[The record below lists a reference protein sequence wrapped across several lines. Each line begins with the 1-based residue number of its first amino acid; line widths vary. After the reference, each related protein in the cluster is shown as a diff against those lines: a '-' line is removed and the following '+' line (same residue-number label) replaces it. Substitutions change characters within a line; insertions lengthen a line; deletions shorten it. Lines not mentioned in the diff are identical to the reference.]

1 MEYLSDSIML
11 EMLKKVQQQ
20 QVEILKTDRSAH
32 LDSGVHENLHEYG
45 HHISFDLNIYENNS
59 HVRDFEF
66 SSTMSQEELDAEYAC
81 LAAYVNRIKKEAE

>member
-11 EMLKKVQQQ
+11 EMLKKVQPLQAD
-20 QVEILKTDRSAH
+20 VLKTGRSFH
-32 LDSGVHENLHEYG
+32 LDASVNHSYVYGGDYINFGVTIFEGNE
-45 HHISFDLNIYENNS
+45 II
-59 HVRDFEF
+59 RDFDF